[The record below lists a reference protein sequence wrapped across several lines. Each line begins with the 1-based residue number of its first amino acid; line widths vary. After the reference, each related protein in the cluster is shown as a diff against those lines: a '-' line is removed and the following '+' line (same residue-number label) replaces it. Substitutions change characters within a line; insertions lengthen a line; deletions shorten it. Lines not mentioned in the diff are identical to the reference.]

1 MARRVLLGITAA
13 GMVLAGVFAVPGLAL
28 SGSLVAVTALLLACT
43 QTQEEPKPSF
53 ALARLSAL
61 TVGVVLL
68 GAFLLKTHSPWGFL
82 WLLGPGFLLA
92 APVFLRWFAESARK
106 P

>member
-1 MARRVLLGITAA
+1 MARRVLLGIAAA
-13 GMVLAGVFAVPGLAL
+13 GMALAGVFAVPLPALLGALA
-28 SGSLVAVTALLLACT
+28 AVTALLLACT
-43 QTQEEPKPSF
+43 HTKEAPKPSF
-53 ALARLSAL
+53 ALAWLSAL
-61 TVGVVLL
+61 TVGVVLF

-92 APVFLRWFAESARK
+92 APVFLRWFGESAPK